1 MTSIRKLMNSK
12 TKAQQPLPMKP
23 SEMILRRQSAGNL
36 PHLTPKEVSERLQ
49 PSAVIERL
57 TSSGVNNASHVDR
70 DSEFEGSAMQLPVM
84 SIKTYDKNPRRKL
97 NTEMESIKAS
107 IRERGGLTTPF
118 RVTRRGPGEPY
129 MVAEGG
135 NSRLAALQALFQE
148 GDSRFQ
154 FVMVT
159 YTKWR
164 GDADAIVAH
173 LIENETRGSMSFWDR
188 ANGINDFKN
197 ELELLRGIS
206 VSFRQLETELR
217 KHGLVV
223 GLANIS
229 AYKFAIERLAIIGEK
244 LHIRAART
252 IQPHINGLLRLG
264 QRLGLAEA
272 DIWMRCFNPTLA
284 DHAANDTELIAE
296 QLCAELSAS
305 LKTLRDFTPEQLLRM
320 LDWLERNPDTDCEQ
334 LEAIAQHAPASRPI
348 TSPRARNEGGDQ
360 PLPTA
365 DSGEAAPAY
374 DVDLATRQGTE
385 TEEANQLSPVESI
398 AQMVS
403 RFADITSTRDCLVEE
418 QAMPFSYYVEAP
430 TDPIDATPGQ
440 DMILRY
446 AGWWFLASLSGQ
458 TVREIAHNMPT
469 SSRWRR
475 TLMMDGG
482 LDESAFVSMV
492 EDDLLGL
499 ARAIKPYI
507 DPIALL
513 QLLTRSETKRLALA
527 LLDRCSD
534 VLGLGEPS

>member
-1 MTSIRKLMNSK
+1 MNSK
-12 TKAQQPLPMKP
+12 TKTQQPLPMKP

-36 PHLTPKEVSERLQ
+36 PQLTPKEVSDRLKQ
-49 PSAVIERL
+49 SAVIERL
-57 TSSGVNNASHVDR
+57 TSSGVNNASHVER

-84 SIKTYDKNPRRKL
+84 SIKTYDKNPRRTL

-148 GDSRFQ
+148 GDQRFEN
-154 FVMVT
+154 VMVT
-159 YTKWR
+159 YTQWR

-197 ELELLRGIS
+197 ELELLRGTT

-217 KHGLVV
+217 QHGLVV

-229 AYKFAIERLAIIGEK
+229 AYKFAIERLAVIGDK
-244 LHIRAART
+244 LHIRAARA

-264 QRLGLAEA
+264 QRLGLDEA

-284 DHAANDTELIAE
+284 DHAAKDAELNAE
-296 QLCAELSAS
+296 QLCADLSAS
-305 LKTLRDFTPEQLLRM
+305 LKTLRDFTPDQIIRM
-320 LDWLERNPDTDCEQ
+320 LDWLERSPDTSCEQ
-334 LEAIAQHAPASRPI
+334 LEAIAQHTPASKPAS
-348 TSPRARNEGGDQ
+348 SPRSD
-360 PLPTA
+360 P
-365 DSGEAAPAY
+365 GEAAQTPIADPETLSLSVPPLETVVADQPAP
-374 DVDLATRQGTE
+374 
-385 TEEANQLSPVESI
+385 SESI
-398 AQMVS
+398 NQMVF
-403 RFADITSTRDCLVEE
+403 RFAQITSTRDCLVDEP
-418 QAMPFSYYVEAP
+418 AMPYGYYVEAP
-430 TDPIDATPGQ
+430 TDPIDAIPGQ
-440 DMILRY
+440 DMTLRY

-458 TVREIAHNMPT
+458 TVREIAQNMPT
-469 SSRWRR
+469 ASRWRR

-513 QLLTRSETKRLALA
+513 QLLTRPETKQLALA
-527 LLDRCSD
+527 LLDRCGQ
-534 VLGLGEPS
+534 VLGREEFS